1 MPYPRFKLVPGP
13 IDVDVFGWELAG
25 DRETG
30 EALIECHELFHPSDG
45 NADIEAALDW
55 ADRII
60 GTRQDWTHTR
70 VRGFD
75 QWEAGSR

>member
-1 MPYPRFKLVPGP
+1 MSYARFKLVPGP
-13 IDVDVFGWELAG
+13 IDVDVFGWELTG

-30 EALIECHELFHPSDG
+30 ESLIECHESFHPADE

-60 GTRQDWTHTR
+60 GTRQNWIHTL

-75 QWEAGSR
+75 QWEAGTR